1 MTRAQLIVKLTEQNK
16 HLSFDDSERVVDVFF
31 KEISNAL
38 IEGNRVELRGF
49 GTFNVK
55 KQKPRIARNPRNGE
69 TIMIEEKKTPIFKI
83 GKKLFNQLN
92 GN

>member
-1 MTRAQLIVKLTEQNK
+1 MTRSQLIVRLTEQNK

-49 GTFNVK
+49 GTFKVK
-55 KQKPRIARNPRNGE
+55 KQKPRIGRNPRNGE
-69 TIMIEEKKTPIFKI
+69 TIDIEEKITPIFKI

-92 GN
+92 DN